1 LQGVIVVSFYAHVE
15 LVCVSAVAGSDP
27 FDAAR
32 RKRVHREGDRAASTK
47 LKAKKGDHLHLGGSG
62 EGGSGGASCS
72 FQHSGSGINTGP
84 SAIGERPSGGR
95 QHLPPTCYPSAGARK
110 KMVPP
115 SQPLPDEKRRFQLF
129 TASDNADSNLGVT
142 NEGHGTKLRGIK
154 LEQQQQQQQDTV
166 PAPQQAA
173 PSSNQFPGNILAVTG
188 VTRSFQQTVWNI
200 NISRMHS
207 QQAESGYFHLAAQS
221 CMCHK

>member
-1 LQGVIVVSFYAHVE
+1 MN

-84 SAIGERPSGGR
+84 SAVGERPSGGR

-142 NEGHGTKLRGIK
+142 NESHGTKLRGIK
-154 LEQQQQQQQDTV
+154 LEQQQQQQDTL
-166 PAPQQAA
+166 PPPQQAA
-173 PSSNQFPGNILAVTG
+173 PSSNQFPGNILAVIG
-188 VTRSFQQTVWNI
+188 VTGSLQQAVWNI
-200 NISRMHS
+200 NISRMH
-207 QQAESGYFHLAAQS
+207 
-221 CMCHK
+221 